1 LKGLRLHIKVD
12 TGMGRIGFRTSQATN
27 LAIANLLANEAR
39 VEGIFTH
46 FASAD
51 QADES
56 QFLEQLSCFKRITSE
71 LDYLPS
77 LVHASNSA
85 TSIWHADTVFN
96 MVRLGDILYG
106 LNPSGR
112 DLELP

>member
-1 LKGLRLHIKVD
+1 
-12 TGMGRIGFRTSQATN
+12 
-27 LAIANLLANEAR
+27 
-39 VEGIFTH
+39 
-46 FASAD
+46 
-51 QADES
+51 
-56 QFLEQLSCFKRITSE
+56 LSCFKRITSE

-112 DLELP
+112 DLELPYNVKAALSLTSELVHVKELEA